1 MARWHTT
8 EFDMLPELAFQPR
21 GSVGKFAAGMTLE
34 GGGGG
39 KTPKADPNIGIAQL
53 ELSKLS
59 KQQWEFFT
67 KDIYPQLV
75 EETAKQEARA
85 DQQFAMTKEISD
97 FQLGQARDAY
107 RRYEEGAIPAME
119 RLREDANLYDTATE
133 QERLGAQAIGDF
145 KSQAEQMRAQ
155 ETMRQ
160 RSFGIDPTSGAAL
173 AGQNSTNVMQ
183 AAMQAAAQTQ
193 TRQAARDIGL
203 QKQASV
209 YNMYAGLPAQG
220 NASTG
225 ISMGAMGQGF
235 GAGQQALGNY
245 GAMGSSLGNAAN
257 VSGGMFS
264 SVGQIGVG
272 KYNADVSAY
281 SAKQEAKNSTLNSIG
296 SMAGS
301 AVGAYAAF

>member
-39 KTPKADPNIGIAQL
+39 KTPKPDANIGIAQR
-53 ELSKLS
+53 ELAKLS

-67 KDIYPQLV
+67 KDIYPQLM

-160 RSFGIDPTSGAAL
+160 RSYGIDPTSGAAL
-173 AGQNSTNVMQ
+173 AGQIEHLRL
-183 AAMQAAAQTQ
+183 AHAPAEHLAPLGHGG
-193 TRQAARDIGL
+193 ARLGL
-203 QKQASV
+203 CHANAPERRIDKERIA
-209 YNMYAGLPAQG
+209 G
-220 NASTG
+220 NAVRD
-225 ISMGAMGQGF
+225 
-235 GAGQQALGNY
+235 
-245 GAMGSSLGNAAN
+245 AAWI
-257 VSGGMFS
+257 V
-264 SVGQIGVG
+264 VEQIGDHDFV
-272 KYNADVSAY
+272 V
-281 SAKQEAKNSTLNSIG
+281 
-296 SMAGS
+296 
-301 AVGAYAAF
+301 VP